1 MKCNK
6 CGEECKE
13 NQAFCLKCGN
23 PIQVVPD
30 FNLIEA
36 ELASNIGELMDE
48 IDHEEKPGEDID
60 DIDIKEVQ
68 INDMELKLVD
78 ISRHSQDN
86 GADGRTK
93 IIGDISHMIRD
104 EIPEE
109 QEISGQ
115 SSDSIDRESQ
125 NDNKKPIKNSKKKIA
140 IISAVVVLVLALAV
154 GIFIIVAKSVERTA
168 TSYEEY
174 YNMAA
179 GAYEKLNTDSALE
192 NAELALSKASN
203 NSEKLKARELIYNIH
218 VLSGEK
224 GQDYCDNLEGII
236 ELGTQNAEYY
246 SALAKYYDE
255 NEKYTNLTELIRGV
269 DDEIILSSLEEYIVK
284 EPSADFQS
292 GDYTSYMAVTLTADE
307 GYTIYYTT
315 DSRNPSNY
323 GEKYS
328 EPIQITKEGESIIKA
343 IAVNEK
349 GVESKIVTFTYNITL
364 SGSNAPVITPSG
376 GAYSEYTKIKVEVP
390 EGGKAYYTWDGTDPT
405 EQSQEYT
412 QEIDMKRGINI
423 LKVIVI
429 DKYGIASD
437 IAQQSYNLQIPR
449 VLSLN
454 DAVKLIEEEA
464 GKSLEEGDS
473 ASVSYDNTVVIDNDE
488 YYIIYAAVSDS
499 EGNEKS
505 MTIYAVNTYDK
516 SIKKA
521 IDENGQYVIDG
532 VEGETAEAGSN

>member
-1 MKCNK
+1 M
-6 CGEECKE
+6 
-13 NQAFCLKCGN
+13 
-23 PIQVVPD
+23 
-30 FNLIEA
+30 
-36 ELASNIGELMDE
+36 
-48 IDHEEKPGEDID
+48 
-60 DIDIKEVQ
+60 
-68 INDMELKLVD
+68 
-78 ISRHSQDN
+78 
-86 GADGRTK
+86 
-93 IIGDISHMIRD
+93 
-104 EIPEE
+104 
-109 QEISGQ
+109 
-115 SSDSIDRESQ
+115 
-125 NDNKKPIKNSKKKIA
+125 
-140 IISAVVVLVLALAV
+140 
-154 GIFIIVAKSVERTA
+154 
-168 TSYEEY
+168 
-174 YNMAA
+174 
-179 GAYEKLNTDSALE
+179 
-192 NAELALSKASN
+192 
-203 NSEKLKARELIYNIH
+203 
-218 VLSGEK
+218 
-224 GQDYCDNLEGII
+224 
-236 ELGTQNAEYY
+236 
-246 SALAKYYDE
+246 
-255 NEKYTNLTELIRGV
+255 

-315 DSRNPSNY
+315 DSRNPSNN

-473 ASVSYDNTVVIDNDE
+473 VSVSYDNTVVIDNDE